1 MMMKQ
6 SSISTIQ
13 YLLSTRAKK
22 FCLPENREQGLKSNI
37 GNTLFWK
44 KRGPERSGSLF
55 TRDTQLRGGEPGG
68 EWSGGR

>member
-37 GNTLFWK
+37 GNT
-44 KRGPERSGSLF
+44 SLLEEKGARKIGVIVF
-55 TRDTQLRGGEPGG
+55 TRLNSHHAST
-68 EWSGGR
+68 